1 MSDNYDILIP
11 NIRDRG
17 LPHLY
22 LNHIEVDLRFP
33 VPRFIQNLCDHLE
46 ISPSQLTPNS
56 YSSLLALGIRGPR
69 SVAHQQRRAGKRNEG
84 LLQPRGT
91 PRKKPTPQEVPAVD
105 LGADEMG
112 SSLIP
117 RSRPAADPHPEPA
130 PSSGTSFIEKTVA
143 ANALSF
149 FQYFTS
155 DADLPIVE
163 SIPEKVVM
171 ETLASYFMQLSWRV
185 SNARELAPA
194 SRRSLENMLARQKKL
209 MTELKELQ
217 TEMQKMKDDVEASW
231 TRRKDDFL
239 KSSEF
244 DKLCSLM
251 ALTFFEHGFSGCCPI
266 SVDWTVKMRIRPPE
280 LETSICDVKYHV
292 SLVGNIEITRCVLGK
307 WVYLVTHAMSLFDLR
322 DVCMVIGSLATLDLP
337 MIVDLIGIFVLKGP
351 YCTLT
356 MTNWFLQAL
365 SVIPRESWDDVARR
379 FTMIRWGPNCYFG
392 LGGPKN
398 CFRIIILSF
407 VNCVDRF
414 DLIVD
419 RDYDGA
425 TVMDL
430 KQMCT
435 LGLGPTQTDEG
446 IKISIVDRIRRTTTA
461 LPLKCRFPREI
472 GRSQAPRRQQEELS
486 YEEQNQLRAVVVK
499 SSSELKA
506 DKKLTEPAGR
516 DQLGEII
523 NQLRE

>member
-209 MTELKELQ
+209 MTELKEIAYDIHAQGRAVNPRQRSIDSYMHRDLTQ
-217 TEMQKMKDDVEASW
+217 PRHLMTPTESS
-231 TRRKDDFL
+231 TR
-239 KSSEF
+239 S
-244 DKLCSLM
+244 
-251 ALTFFEHGFSGCCPI
+251 
-266 SVDWTVKMRIRPPE
+266 
-280 LETSICDVKYHV
+280 
-292 SLVGNIEITRCVLGK
+292 VLGK
-307 WVYLVTHAMSLFDLR
+307 CVYLVTLAMSLFDLQ
-322 DVCMVIGSLATLDLP
+322 DVCIAIGSIATLDLP
-337 MIVDLIGIFVLKGP
+337 MVVDLIGIYGLKGP

-356 MTNWFLQAL
+356 TTNWFLQAL
-365 SVIPRESWDDVARR
+365 SVIPRGSWGDVARR
-379 FTMIRWGPNCYFG
+379 FTMIRWAS
-392 LGGPKN
+392 L
-398 CFRIIILSF
+398 
-407 VNCVDRF
+407 
-414 DLIVD
+414 
-419 RDYDGA
+419 
-425 TVMDL
+425 
-430 KQMCT
+430 
-435 LGLGPTQTDEG
+435 
-446 IKISIVDRIRRTTTA
+446 
-461 LPLKCRFPREI
+461 
-472 GRSQAPRRQQEELS
+472 EL
-486 YEEQNQLRAVVVK
+486 
-499 SSSELKA
+499 
-506 DKKLTEPAGR
+506 
-516 DQLGEII
+516 
-523 NQLRE
+523 